1 MQPWT
6 AASSTSDDSKSKCC
20 GLANAKRVTTDNV
33 AKRRLQ
39 TSRHSRRIKGLGK
52 SGGKEERPRE
62 EGGGAR
68 FFSSALPFSFPIS
81 PIPPPAPAT

>member
-6 AASSTSDDSKSKCC
+6 AASSTSDDSKFKCC

-39 TSRHSRRIKGLGK
+39 TSRHSRRIKGLEK
-52 SGGKEERPRE
+52 SGEKEERE

-68 FFSSALPFSFPIS
+68 SFSSALPFCFPIS
-81 PIPPPAPAT
+81 PIPPSAPAT